1 MRIVYQRC
9 CGMDVHKDS
18 VTACVLLIDEYG
30 EWRSEKRKFRT
41 AAMVNA
47 GPPGP
52 VTTSRTVCP
61 LLISAS
67 STRACV
73 TGANICRMIS
83 RCFSQNGAEPRHA
96 LIAPWSGCIKQ
107 KYTYRPLTGRP
118 SIVRVMEELPT
129 IHPECAGC
137 EPHYTSSVFH

>member
-83 RCFSQNGAEPRHA
+83 RCFSQNGAESRHA
-96 LIAPWSGCIKQ
+96 VITSWSGCKPRQ
-107 KYTYRPLTGRP
+107 VTERSWRGRCDG
-118 SIVRVMEELPT
+118 SIRTPAA
-129 IHPECAGC
+129 IHGASADLSQRLLETA
-137 EPHYTSSVFH
+137 TRDV

>member
-83 RCFSQNGAEPRHA
+83 RCFSQNGAESRHT
-96 LIAPWSGCIKQ
+96 LINSWSGCIN
-107 KYTYRPLTGRP
+107 RSIPGWLTGKAEVIQVGEKCSCVHFSSDSRTML
-118 SIVRVMEELPT
+118 R
-129 IHPECAGC
+129 AGWRRN
-137 EPHYTSSVFH
+137 